1 MAEKYGE
8 IPKRFSKAWWEHYWY
23 YYKWHAG
30 FVVLA
35 AAVLAVTIGQCAS
48 RINYDITMAYIGC
61 NYYYPQNLEIFC
73 KAAEEVISDADGNGR
88 TDANVIQMNVAK
100 DGSASAGTEYNNTV
114 YSKIAVEFQ
123 AGETYLYLLNRQ
135 ELDRLLNRDSAEQI
149 FVKTTDIYD
158 TEIADELLV
167 KKDAAAYAVK
177 VDGNK
182 FLEENKFFSEDVY
195 LAVRCMRKGDKDNE
209 RQRILYKN
217 ALDFAKHIVEN
228 AQ

>member
-1 MAEKYGE
+1 MAEKYGQM
-8 IPKRFSKAWWEHYWY
+8 PKRFSKAWWEHYWY
-23 YYKWHAG
+23 YYKWHTG

-35 AAVLAVTIGQCAS
+35 AAVLAVTVGQCAS
-48 RINYDITMAYIGC
+48 RIDYDMTMSYIGC

-73 KAAEEVISDADGNGR
+73 DAAEKIISDADENGSI
-88 TDANVIQMNVAK
+88 DATVIQMNVAK
-100 DGSASAGTEYNNTV
+100 DGTASAGTDYNNTM

-135 ELDRLLNRDSAEQI
+135 ELDRLLSRESAEQI

-158 TEIADELLV
+158 GEIADECLV
-167 KKDAAAYAVK
+167 KKDGVPYAVK
-177 VDGNK
+177 VEGNR
-182 FLEENKFFSEDVY
+182 FLEDNRFFSEDVY
-195 LAVRCMRKGDKDNE
+195 LAVRCMRGADKKKQ
-209 RQRILYKN
+209 RQQILYKN